1 MGQSVPPLKNKIT
14 LVTEL
19 IVNKNNNS
27 KMLILIFIGY
37 VETISDRTTSGI
49 YVNRNKWEEHK
60 KECSTLLPFQ
70 NIIPIF
76 IFIF

>member
-19 IVNKNNNS
+19 IVNKRFHKNNNS
-27 KMLILIFIGY
+27 KMLILISIGY
-37 VETISDRTTSGI
+37 IETISDRTTSGI

-60 KECSTLLPFQ
+60 KECSTL
-70 NIIPIF
+70 
-76 IFIF
+76 